1 MTMDYAEMVSQ
12 LKKSGEDIIAGWT
25 PLHASRAHMLTG
37 IYDEYME
44 VTEALILLEG
54 VKLEL
59 DNTVEL
65 AKELG
70 DLMFYLIGL
79 AQDYHIEAQVLAYPL
94 PEPSRDALQSMI
106 TATTMVKR
114 HLYYNKPLDT
124 LELAVAL
131 RKLIANITELAGG
144 IGRSL
149 EDILDL
155 NQEKLLEGRYQA
167 GMYSDE
173 QANEREDE
181 TLDT

>member
-1 MTMDYAEMVSQ
+1 MNYAEMVSR

-37 IYDEYME
+37 IYDEYLE
-44 VTEALILLEG
+44 VTEAFILLEG
-54 VKLEL
+54 VKVDL

-70 DLMFYLIGL
+70 DLMFYLVGL
-79 AQDYHIEAQVLAYPL
+79 AQDYHIEDKVMAYPL
-94 PEPSRDALQSMI
+94 PEPSHDALQSVLMI
-106 TATTMVKR
+106 TTMVKR

-155 NQEKLLEGRYQA
+155 NQEKLLGGRYKE
-167 GMYSDE
+167 GKFSDE
-173 QANEREDE
+173 QANDREDE
-181 TLDT
+181 TLDS

>member
-1 MTMDYAEMVSQ
+1 MDYDEMVGR

-37 IYDEYME
+37 IYDEYLE

-54 VKLEL
+54 VKVEL
-59 DNTVEL
+59 DSTVEL

-70 DLMFYLIGL
+70 DLMFYIVGL
-79 AQDYHIEAQVLAYPL
+79 AQDYHIEEQVLAYPL
-94 PEPSRDALQSMI
+94 PEPSPDALQSLI

-131 RKLIANITELAGG
+131 RKLIANVASLAAG
-144 IGRSL
+144 IGRTL

-155 NQEKLLEGRYQA
+155 NQEKLLGGRYKE
-167 GMYSDE
+167 GKFSDE
-173 QANEREDE
+173 QANNREDE
-181 TLDT
+181 TP

>member
-1 MTMDYAEMVSQ
+1 MEYAEMVGQ

-44 VTEALILLEG
+44 VTEALILLDGTKVE
-54 VKLEL
+54 LE
-59 DNTVEL
+59 NTVEL

-70 DLMFYLIGL
+70 DLMFYLVGL
-79 AQDYHIEAQVLAYPL
+79 AQDYHIETQVMAYPL

-106 TATTMVKR
+106 AATTMVKR

-131 RKLIANITELAGG
+131 RKLIANVAALAAGT
-144 IGRSL
+144 GRTL
-149 EDILDL
+149 EDILEM
-155 NQEKLLEGRYQA
+155 NEEKLLGGRYKE
-167 GMYSDE
+167 GKFSDE
-173 QANEREDE
+173 QANDREDE
-181 TLDT
+181 ELDS

>member
-1 MTMDYAEMVSQ
+1 MDYAEMVGR

-37 IYDEYME
+37 IYDEYLA
-44 VTEALILLEG
+44 VTEALILLDG
-54 VKLEL
+54 VKVDL
-59 DNTVEL
+59 DNTEDL

-106 TATTMVKR
+106 ATTTMVKR

-124 LELAVAL
+124 LELAVSI
-131 RKLIANITELAGG
+131 RKFIANVASLAAGT
-144 IGRSL
+144 GRTL

-155 NQEKLLEGRYQA
+155 NQEKLLGGRYKE
-167 GMYSDE
+167 GKFSDD
-173 QANEREDE
+173 QANNREDE
-181 TLDT
+181 TP

>member
-1 MTMDYAEMVSQ
+1 MDYAEMVGR

-44 VTEALILLEG
+44 VTEALILLDG
-54 VKLEL
+54 VKVDL

-70 DLMFYLIGL
+70 DLMFYLVGL

-131 RKLIANITELAGG
+131 RKLIANVASLAAGT
-144 IGRSL
+144 GRSL

-155 NQEKLLEGRYQA
+155 NQGKLLGGRYKE
-167 GMYSDE
+167 GKFSDE
-173 QANEREDE
+173 QANDREDE